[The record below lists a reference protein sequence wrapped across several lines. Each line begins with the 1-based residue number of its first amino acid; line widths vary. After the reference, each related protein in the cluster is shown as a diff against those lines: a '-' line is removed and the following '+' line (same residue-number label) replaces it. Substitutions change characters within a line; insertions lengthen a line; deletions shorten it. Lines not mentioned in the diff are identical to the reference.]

1 MSDLTSGMSNLDDID
16 DTEMIM
22 QQLQSE
28 QEQEQEQAAKGS
40 HRRNYIYR
48 ERLDAE
54 ERLMADYSVWCSPKI
69 SVVLFSKTVSYEP

>member
-1 MSDLTSGMSNLDDID
+1 MSDLTSGMSDLDDID

-28 QEQEQEQAAKGS
+28 QEQEQAVKGS

-54 ERLMADYSVWCSPKI
+54 ERLMADYYVWCSPKI
-69 SVVLFSKTVSYEP
+69 SVVLFLKTVSYEP